1 MQKLVEHLRN
11 AFDIVIFD
19 APPILSLP
27 DAEILAP
34 AVEGVLLVHCPDKCA
49 KEDVLE
55 ATRVLHRTGATLL
68 GVVVNN
74 VSQKEQ
80 KSYYTNSHPVL

>member
-1 MQKLVEHLRN
+1 MQKLVEHLRS
-11 AFDIVIFD
+11 AFDLVIFD
-19 APPILSLP
+19 APPMLSLP

-34 AVEGVLLVHCPDKCA
+34 AMDGVLLVHSPGKCA

-55 ATRVLHRTGATLL
+55 ATRVLHRAGASIL
-68 GVVVNN
+68 GVVVSN

-80 KSYYTNSHPVL
+80 KSYYSNSHSVM

>member
-11 AFDIVIFD
+11 AFDLVIFD
-19 APPILSLP
+19 APPMLSLP

-34 AVEGVLLVHCPDKCA
+34 AVDGVLLVHSPGKCA

-55 ATRVLHRTGATLL
+55 ATRVLQRAGLIF

-74 VSQKEQ
+74 ISEKEQ
-80 KSYYTNSHPVL
+80 RYYHSNSHSIL